1 MSTDIKRI
9 PAAIRAMS
17 QLNLT
22 RAMLSK
28 LHGQHF
34 DGARDLYEVCGYPRV
49 LTPADHEEVYRRGDI
64 GARILD
70 AFPDATWR
78 ESPIIKAESD
88 KTGEG
93 AFKKSIDAL
102 AMECNLWYALKRLD
116 LLMGFGHYGVMLIG
130 MAGAEPLDQEVRAK
144 GSNKII
150 YLAPHSE
157 RTADVTWWENNPA
170 NPRYGKPLI
179 YNITTGVGRTGHGGG
194 ERRVT
199 VHHSRVI
206 HVAEKALDDV
216 AIGQP
221 RLERV
226 WNRLMDVDKT
236 VGGSAEIYWQNAA
249 LIRAWVAAPDVEWDP
264 EEQKDMEDQLEELM
278 HGLRRDVRLR
288 GVEPKPVAGSPADPA
303 GAFDKALDL
312 IAGAIG
318 IPKRILIGSERGELS
333 SEQDEVNWAAR
344 IEERRKHF
352 ADPLVIR
359 PFIDRCIEYGIL
371 KAPEGGKYIIEWPGG
386 DGLGAQAKAEIA
398 DKNASALQKYVST
411 PGAEFVVPVEEF
423 RSTFLGLEPTSQYT
437 PEELEGR
444 VTETVDET
452 DPEVADEF
460 AQNRKRRLVANAG
473 PRSLYVRRNV
483 LNAKDI
489 LRWARE
495 QGFESLV
502 PADEMHVTIAYSE
515 KPVDWMKV
523 GECYSNREDGS
534 IRIAPGGARLVEPLG
549 NDGAIVLMFTSSELS
564 WRWFHIKECGA
575 SWKYGE
581 DFQPHV
587 TLTYTGEGAP
597 DLELVEPYRGPIVL
611 GPEIFEEVQN
621 DWASDL
627 VEVVR

>member
-9 PAAIRAMS
+9 PAPIRAMA
-17 QLNLT
+17 QLSLT
-22 RAMLSK
+22 RTMLSK

-78 ESPIIKAESD
+78 DSPIIKAEGD

-93 AFKKSIDAL
+93 AFKKAVDQL
-102 AMECNLWYALKRLD
+102 AQEVNLWYALKRLD
-116 LLMGFGHYGVMLIG
+116 LLMGMGHYGVMLIG
-130 MAGAEPLDQEVRAK
+130 MAGAEPLESEVK
-144 GSNKII
+144 GKNHKVI

-157 RTADVTWWENNPA
+157 RTADVTWWENNPTS
-170 NPRYGKPLI
+170 PRYGKPLI

-206 HVAEKALDDV
+206 HIAERALDDV

-236 VGGSAEIYWQNAA
+236 VGGAAEIYWQNAA

-264 EEQKDMEDQLEELM
+264 AEQKDMEAQLEELQ
-278 HGLRRDVRLR
+278 HGLRRDLRLR

-344 IEERRKHF
+344 VEERRKHF

-359 PFIDRCIEYGIL
+359 PFVDRCIEYGIL
-371 KAPEGGKYIIEWPGG
+371 KPPEGGKYVIEWPGG

-398 DKNASALQKYVST
+398 DKNASALQRYVQT

-423 RSTFLGLEPTSQYT
+423 RSTFLGLDPVSQYQ

-444 VTETVDET
+444 ETGVDET
-452 DPEVADEF
+452 DPEVKDEF

-473 PRSLYVRRNV
+473 PRTLYVRRNV

-489 LRWARE
+489 VRWAKA
-495 QGFESLV
+495 QGFESLT
-502 PADEMHVTIAYSE
+502 PPEDMHVTIAYSE
-515 KPVDWMKV
+515 QPVDWMKV
-523 GECYSNREDGS
+523 GEAWTPNEDGTL
-534 IRIAPGGARLVEPLG
+534 RIAPGGARLIERLG
-549 NDGAIVLMFTSSELS
+549 PDAALVLMFTSSELS
-564 WRWFHIKECGA
+564 WRWFHIKSCGA

-581 DFQPHV
+581 DYQPHI
-587 TLTYTGEGAP
+587 TLSYKGDPAL
-597 DLELVEPYRGPIVL
+597 DLKEIEPYRGPIIL
-611 GPEIFEEVQN
+611 GPEIFEEVTH

-627 VEVVR
+627 VEIVQ

>member
-9 PAAIRAMS
+9 PEPIRVMA
-17 QLNLT
+17 QLNMT

-49 LTPADHEEVYRRGDI
+49 LQPADFEEIYRRGDI
-64 GARILD
+64 GARIID

-78 ESPIIKAESD
+78 EAPIIKAASD

-93 AFKKSIDAL
+93 AFKKAVDAL
-102 AMECNLWYALKRLD
+102 AEEVNLWYAFKRLD
-116 LLMGFGHYGVMLIG
+116 LLTGMGHYGVLLIG
-130 MAGAEPLDQEVRAK
+130 MAGAEPLDTEVK
-144 GSNKII
+144 GKNHKVI

-157 RTADVTWWENNPA
+157 RTADVTWWENNPTS
-170 NPRYGKPLI
+170 PRYGKPLI

-194 ERRVT
+194 ERRIT

-221 RLERV
+221 RLERT
-226 WNRLMDVDKT
+226 WNRLMDIDKT
-236 VGGSAEIYWQNAA
+236 LGGSAEVYWQNAA

-264 EEQKDMEDQLEELM
+264 AEQKDMEAQLEELM

-288 GVEPKPVAGSPADPA
+288 GVEPKPVSGTPQDPTGVFDKLIEVVA
-303 GAFDKALDL
+303 GAH
-312 IAGAIG
+312 G
-318 IPKRILIGSERGELS
+318 IPKRILVGSERGELS
-333 SEQDEVNWAAR
+333 SEQDEVNWASR
-344 IEERRKHF
+344 IQERRQQY

-371 KAPEGGKYIIEWPGG
+371 KAPEGGKYIIEWPGA
-386 DGLGAQAKAEIA
+386 DGLGAQSKAEIA
-398 DKNASALQKYVST
+398 DKNASALQRYVQT
-411 PGAEFVVPVEEF
+411 PGSEFVVPVEEF
-423 RSTFLGLEPTSQYT
+423 RSTFLGLDPVSQYT

-444 VTETVDET
+444 EAGVDET
-452 DPEVADEF
+452 DPEVTDEF
-460 AQNRKRRLVANAG
+460 AKNKARRIVANAG
-473 PRSLYVRRNV
+473 PRTLYVRRNV

-489 LRWARE
+489 LRWARD

-502 PADEMHVTIAYSE
+502 PAGDLHVTIAYSE
-515 KPVDWMKV
+515 QPVDWMKV
-523 GECYSNREDGS
+523 GESYSPNEDGS
-534 IRIAPGGARLVEPLG
+534 LRIAPGGARLVEYLG

-564 WRWFHIKECGA
+564 WRWYHIKSCGA
-575 SWKYGE
+575 AWKYGE
-581 DFQPHV
+581 DYQPHV
-587 TLTYTGEGAP
+587 TLTYKSDGGF
-597 DLELVEPYRGPIVL
+597 DLKEIEPYRGPIIL
-611 GPEIFEEVQN
+611 GPEIFEEVVD

-627 VEVVR
+627 VEVAQ